1 MFDYQTHFD
10 SFCRENGLDLRLSFD
25 MPPGYETANGTFD
38 AETKTVYLNAALLH
52 DAPDHEQAFYFF
64 HELRHAAQEL
74 CPAQCSEAVRRSL
87 RYVIRYDGV
96 CYKRIGGEYAECR
109 LEGGADRFAD
119 LYLGQPHETDAN
131 AFAYA
136 QARALYGD
144 SDGLREL
151 YAFWTPRRPVS
162 DAEYDA
168 VFAEIEENV
177 RLQGRKGNV

>member
-10 SFCRENGLDLRLSFD
+10 SFCRENRLDLRLSFE
-25 MPPGYETANGTFD
+25 MPPGYETAYGTFD
-38 AETKTVYLNAALLH
+38 AETETVYLNAVLLH

-74 CPAQCSEAVRRSL
+74 CPARFSEAIRRSL
-87 RYVIRYDGV
+87 RYVIQYDGV

-109 LEGGADRFAD
+109 LDGGAERFTD

-136 QARALYGD
+136 QTRALFGD
-144 SDGLREL
+144 SEELRKL
-151 YAFWTPRRPVS
+151 YAFWTPQQPVP
-162 DAEYDA
+162 DEAYDA
-168 VFAEIEENV
+168 VFAEIDEKTKAQE
-177 RLQGRKGNV
+177 L